1 MELMH
6 FLILLFFLSILLYLG
21 LKNGNATVAILNS
34 GGAQLTHETSV
45 LQGR

>member
-1 MELMH
+1 MQLVH
-6 FLILLFFLSILLYLG
+6 FLILLFFMSILLYLG
-21 LKNGNATVAILNS
+21 LRNGNATVSILNA

>member
-1 MELMH
+1 MQLVH
-6 FLILLFFLSILLYLG
+6 FLIFMFFLSILMYLG
-21 LKNGNATVAILNS
+21 LKNGNATVGILNS